1 MPRNNSL
8 PGKDQELNELIAN
21 YEEMQTAGKSIYLD
35 GDQLAD
41 IADFYAMERRLQ
53 EAQEVVTYGLHL
65 HPGNTDLLIEQAYL
79 HLDNKEIQKAVDVA
93 LSIAEEH
100 ATEVKFLNAEILLN
114 QEKFEEA
121 ESLLN
126 TIEERDEL
134 DIIIEIAYLY
144 INTGYPNKALPWLAP
159 NLEQYKEDENFIAVL
174 ADCLSAVEQ
183 FEKAEYYY
191 NTLSDKAPFHAPSW
205 MGLARCY
212 YNNKE
217 YPKAIESLDFALA
230 ADEHLGEA
238 YLMKAHSLIH
248 LENEFE
254 AIAAYEKALQYS
266 AISSHFAHMFMGLAY
281 SNKEE
286 WEKADIHFNSALTEM
301 NINKAKEEVDPVLM
315 VDLYCNQA
323 ICLSKQ
329 GHYEAALHLC
339 EIAKDDYPG
348 NPEPYLTQGR
358 IYMTHEEV
366 DKAYEQWGL
375 ATQYAPDAE
384 TWYQIG
390 TFNMELGRAEDARTY
405 FEEAAKRNPE
415 IEGVYEELAAACL
428 YLQDLTA
435 FHKYNMLSK
444 DPVDF
449 SGLNKRLKEIG
460 TDDLVEELRV
470 FLKLIND
477 PNDEQKEDN

>member
-1 MPRNNSL
+1 M
-8 PGKDQELNELIAN
+8 
-21 YEEMQTAGKSIYLD
+21 
-35 GDQLAD
+35 
-41 IADFYAMERRLQ
+41 
-53 EAQEVVTYGLHL
+53 
-65 HPGNTDLLIEQAYL
+65 
-79 HLDNKEIQKAVDVA
+79 
-93 LSIAEEH
+93 
-100 ATEVKFLNAEILLN
+100 
-114 QEKFEEA
+114 
-121 ESLLN
+121 
-126 TIEERDEL
+126 
-134 DIIIEIAYLY
+134 
-144 INTGYPNKALPWLAP
+144 
-159 NLEQYKEDENFIAVL
+159 
-174 ADCLSAVEQ
+174 
-183 FEKAEYYY
+183 
-191 NTLSDKAPFHAPSW
+191 
-205 MGLARCY
+205 
-212 YNNKE
+212 
-217 YPKAIESLDFALA
+217 
-230 ADEHLGEA
+230 
-238 YLMKAHSLIH
+238 IH